1 MTLRQIVNGWQGKFC
16 PKINITYSEI
26 VGLLTYAQGG
36 LFPAF
41 FGTYFSTLPETMTM
55 KEDSNKNPKKS
66 KTKKGKSLKERV
78 KRHMTDKNDIIT
90 EQDLKDVVVGV
101 EEVDLNNPDEPT
113 ILNGDVEPNK
123 MVTPWDVVDEKE

>member
-1 MTLRQIVNGWQGKFC
+1 
-16 PKINITYSEI
+16 
-26 VGLLTYAQGG
+26 
-36 LFPAF
+36 
-41 FGTYFSTLPETMTM
+41 
-55 KEDSNKNPKKS
+55 
-66 KTKKGKSLKERV
+66 
-78 KRHMTDKNDIIT
+78 MTDKNDIIT

>member
-1 MTLRQIVNGWQGKFC
+1 
-16 PKINITYSEI
+16 
-26 VGLLTYAQGG
+26 
-36 LFPAF
+36 
-41 FGTYFSTLPETMTM
+41 MTM
-55 KEDSNKNPKKS
+55 KADSNKNPKKS